1 MSEDIKAEFWRGI
14 IAEGVRA
21 IGNGARAGVNDIV
34 HMADDLVKRYAAR
47 FDPETDVTSLIAT
60 FDADRE
66 RVKAEIEELKRKQV
80 EDQLRQYREQGPWS
94 AGTPLVL
101 KGSGERVEVVKDD
114 RGPGVRVKLSSG
126 RSLTVQRADLGWP
139 EANADEPEMPTPVG
153 LVQ

>member
-1 MSEDIKAEFWRGI
+1 MAEDIKAEFWRNI

-47 FDPETDVTSLIAT
+47 FDPQADVGALLDT
-60 FDADRE
+60 FEADRK
-66 RVKAEIEELKRKQV
+66 RVLAEIEELKQKQV
-80 EDQLRQYREQGPWS
+80 DEQLRQYREHGPWS

-101 KGSGERVEVVKDD
+101 KHSGESVEVVKDD
-114 RGPGVRVKLSSG
+114 RGATVRVKLGSG
-126 RSLTVQRADLGWP
+126 RTVNAQRGDLGWP
-139 EANADEPEMPTPVG
+139 EAGETNGAMPTPIG